1 LLVVYTECMLSGMS
15 TPVLA
20 DGTEV
25 RTSPITARPL
35 LLGAM
40 ASLSAGAA
48 AIHFAVMFEHFSEYS
63 LYGVFFLV
71 LAWAQLVWPVVL
83 IALPFLTW
91 APAKARPARFPAG
104 WSRSGLTPPAARR
117 MAAWLWLGI
126 AGNAG
131 VVVIYFCSRSIGL
144 PFGPDT
150 KTTEGWGGLDLV
162 CAIEEILLV
171 VLAAAVLARPGL
183 LARPVR
189 LRGQPRSL
197 AAVLAAP
204 VVVIAATAAVMTPAW
219 AGSEGPSGMASGA
232 SASSGMAS
240 GASGSSSSMANSSG
254 SLQGGMGDM
263 GSTDGLPDM
272 QMYGST
278 NPPTAAQVQAAA
290 ILIKQTD
297 ASLVR
302 FENVN
307 NAIAAGYTERLA
319 TNGEEHL
326 LCQNCSNAYQGLNP
340 QDPSSLVYAINV
352 KGHPPILLGAMY
364 LMGNGNGPQVG
375 GGLTRWHSHLEV
387 CQNGR
392 IIIAGFG
399 VALPGSCNPSTWKDQ
414 YTTQMLHVWVVP
426 YPGGVFSDDLSTA
439 ATTAAAQAALAQ
451 TKPGHLAP

>member
-1 LLVVYTECMLSGMS
+1 
-15 TPVLA
+15 
-20 DGTEV
+20 
-25 RTSPITARPL
+25 
-35 LLGAM
+35 M
-40 ASLSAGAA
+40 AAFSAGAA
-48 AIHFAVMFEHFSEYS
+48 AIHFAVTFEHFSEYS

-83 IALPFLTW
+83 IALPSLTW
-91 APAKARPARFPAG
+91 APATARPARFAAR
-104 WSRSGLTPPAARR
+104 WSRSGLTPLARR
-117 MAAWLWLGI
+117 VAVWLWLGI

-131 VVVIYFCSRSIGL
+131 VLVIYFSSRSVGL
-144 PFGPDT
+144 PIGPDT
-150 KTTEGWGGLDLV
+150 KTVEAWGGLGLV

-171 VLAAAVLARPGL
+171 VIAAAVLARPGL

-189 LRGQPRSL
+189 LRSQARSL
-197 AAVLAAP
+197 ASLLAVP
-204 VVVIAATAAVMTPAW
+204 VVVIAATTAVMTPAW
-219 AGSEGPSGMASGA
+219 AGSEGPAGMAAGS
-232 SASSGMAS
+232 
-240 GASGSSSSMANSSG
+240 SGSSSSPMTGSSD

-263 GSTDGLPDM
+263 GSTNGQPDM
-272 QMYGST
+272 RMYGST

-290 ILIKQTD
+290 NLIKETD

-326 LCQNCSNAYQGLNP
+326 LCANCSPAYQGLNP

-364 LMGNGNGPQVG
+364 LMGSGNGPQVG

-387 CQNGR
+387 CENGR

-399 VALPGSCNPSTWKDQ
+399 VALPGTCNPSTWRDQ

-439 ATTAAAQAALAQ
+439 ATTAAAQAALAE
-451 TKPGHLAP
+451 TRPGQLAP

>member
-1 LLVVYTECMLSGMS
+1 
-15 TPVLA
+15 
-20 DGTEV
+20 
-25 RTSPITARPL
+25 
-35 LLGAM
+35 M
-40 ASLSAGAA
+40 AAFSAGAA
-48 AIHFAVMFEHFSEYS
+48 AIHFAVTFEHFSEYS

-83 IALPFLTW
+83 IALPSLTW
-91 APAKARPARFPAG
+91 APATARPARFPAR
-104 WSRSGLTPPAARR
+104 WSRSGLTPLAARR
-117 MAAWLWLGI
+117 VAVWLWLGI

-131 VVVIYFCSRSIGL
+131 VLVIYFSSRSVGL
-144 PFGPDT
+144 PIGPDT
-150 KTTEGWGGLDLV
+150 KTVEAWGGLGLV

-171 VLAAAVLARPGL
+171 VIAAAVLARPGL

-189 LRGQPRSL
+189 LRSQARSL
-197 AAVLAAP
+197 ASLLAVP
-204 VVVIAATAAVMTPAW
+204 VVVIAATTAVMTPAW
-219 AGSEGPSGMASGA
+219 AGSEGPAGMAAGS
-232 SASSGMAS
+232 
-240 GASGSSSSMANSSG
+240 SGSSSSPMTGSSD

-263 GSTDGLPDM
+263 GSTNGQPDM
-272 QMYGST
+272 RMYGST

-290 ILIKQTD
+290 NLIKKTD

-302 FENVN
+302 YENVN

-326 LCQNCSNAYQGLNP
+326 LCANCSPAYQGLNP

-364 LMGNGNGPQVG
+364 LMGSGNGPQVG

-387 CQNGR
+387 CENGR

-399 VALPGSCNPSTWKDQ
+399 VALPGTCNPSTWRDQ

-439 ATTAAAQAALAQ
+439 ATTAAAQAALAE
-451 TKPGHLAP
+451 TKPGQLAP

>member
-1 LLVVYTECMLSGMS
+1 MS
-15 TPVLA
+15 IHIVA
-20 DGTEV
+20 DGTEA
-25 RTSPITARPL
+25 RISPATARPL

-40 ASLSAGAA
+40 AALSAGAA
-48 AIHFAVMFEHFSEYS
+48 AIHFAVTFEHFGEYS

-83 IALPFLTW
+83 NALPFLAW
-91 APAKARPARFPAG
+91 SPASARPARFPAG
-104 WSRSGLTPPAARR
+104 WSRSGLTPLAARR
-117 MAAWLWLGI
+117 VAIWLWLGI

-131 VVVIYFCSRSIGL
+131 VLVIYFSSRSVGL
-144 PFGPDT
+144 PIGPDL
-150 KTTEGWGGLDLV
+150 KTVEAWGGLDLV

-171 VLAAAVLARPGL
+171 VIAAAVLARPGL

-189 LRGQPRSL
+189 FRSQGRSL
-197 AAVLAAP
+197 ASLVAAP
-204 VVVIAATAAVMTPAW
+204 VAVIAATAAVMTPAW
-219 AGSEGPSGMASGA
+219 AGPEGPVGMASG
-232 SASSGMAS
+232 S
-240 GASGSSSSMANSSG
+240 SGSSSSPMTSSSD

-263 GSTDGLPDM
+263 GSTNGQPDM
-272 QMYGST
+272 RMYGNT

-290 ILIKQTD
+290 NLIKETD

-302 FENVN
+302 YENVN

-326 LCQNCSNAYQGLNP
+326 LCQNCSPAYQGLNP
-340 QDPSSLVYAINV
+340 QDPSSLVYAINM

-364 LMGNGNGPQVG
+364 LMGNGDGPQVG

-387 CQNGR
+387 CENGR

-399 VALPGSCNPSTWKDQ
+399 VALPGTCNPSTWRDQ

-426 YPGGVFSDDLSTA
+426 YSGGVFSDDLSTA
-439 ATTAAAQAALAQ
+439 ATTAAAQAALAE
-451 TKPGHLAP
+451 TKPGQLAP